1 MQTTLSIDPSTFNH
15 TQQAAFDSIVDL
27 LARLVAKY
35 GPLIE
40 DVTTLD
46 DFPQFKTQR
55 RKRK

>member
-1 MQTTLSIDPSTFNH
+1 MKLSIDPSAFDR